1 MSHLAATATVT
12 GTDVGLRLLIFWLI
26 AGGLAGWLA
35 SLVTRTGDRMGCLL
49 NIAVGILGAIIG
61 GWLFHNLGVGLPSLQ
76 NGSHPF
82 VTTTLVAF
90 VGATILLLLLR
101 LLARLARG

>member
-1 MSHLAATATVT
+1 MSHLAATAPVT
-12 GTDVGLRLLIFWLI
+12 GTDVGLRLLLFWLI

-35 SLVTRTGDRMGCLL
+35 SLVARTGDRMGCLL

-61 GWLFHNLGVGLPSLQ
+61 GWVFHNLGVGLPQ
-76 NGSHPF
+76 GHPF
-82 VTTTLVAF
+82 VVTTLVAF